1 MVYRGAAPGWHCFG
15 VSTVIFNVDSA
26 DWVISVEDHLFPH
39 LSNILDHSVWLL
51 ERIPSSMSYV
61 NIALRCMLFTNK
73 GIQGL
78 SNPAPQIS
86 YPLVNPLLP
95 FPCSYG
101 LPHTSPSFLH
111 LLFFTFAGA

>member
-1 MVYRGAAPGWHCFG
+1 MFSV
-15 VSTVIFNVDSA
+15 VSA

-61 NIALRCMLFTNK
+61 NIALRMLFTNK
-73 GIQGL
+73 RIQGL

-86 YPLVNPLLP
+86 YPLVNPFLP
-95 FPCSYG
+95 FSCSYG

-111 LLFFTFAGA
+111 ILFFTFTGA